1 MLSTSYLRILIK
13 KLRGIRVYQYIV
25 TYLYKKNVTLR
36 SRLINLYF
44 LILIKTIANI
54 KLDPC

>member
-44 LILIKTIANI
+44 LILIKTITNI
-54 KLDPC
+54 KIDPC